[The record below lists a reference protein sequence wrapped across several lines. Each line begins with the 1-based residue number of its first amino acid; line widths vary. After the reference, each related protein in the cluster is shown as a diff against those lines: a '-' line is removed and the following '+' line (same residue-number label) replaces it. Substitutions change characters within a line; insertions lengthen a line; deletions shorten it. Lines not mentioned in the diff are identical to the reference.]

1 MPKFNLHKIPNVDLD
16 VCSAEQKIAYNLAFD
31 CHISYQEDFDRVKV
45 EGTEAAI
52 DAGINTMIQKSIQ
65 RVLDNPKM
73 KRYDVDAIAHA
84 LHTGLRAYMEK
95 PFIATYYSR
104 IGEAFPILYR

>member
-1 MPKFNLHKIPNVDLD
+1 MKKFNLHKIAGVEITI
-16 VCSAEQKIAYNLAFD
+16 CSAEQKIAYNLAFD

-45 EGTEAAI
+45 EGTETAI
-52 DAGINTMIQKSIQ
+52 DAGVNTMIQKSIR

-104 IGEAFPILYR
+104 IGEAFPILY

>member
-1 MPKFNLHKIPNVDLD
+1 MKNFNLHKIAGVEKAI
-16 VCSAEQKIAYNLAFD
+16 CSAEQKIAYNLAFD
-31 CHISYQEDFDRVKV
+31 CHISYQEDFDRVKA
-45 EGTEAAI
+45 EGAEAAI
-52 DAGINTMIQKSIQ
+52 DAGINAMVQESIQ

-104 IGEAFPILYR
+104 IGEAFPILY